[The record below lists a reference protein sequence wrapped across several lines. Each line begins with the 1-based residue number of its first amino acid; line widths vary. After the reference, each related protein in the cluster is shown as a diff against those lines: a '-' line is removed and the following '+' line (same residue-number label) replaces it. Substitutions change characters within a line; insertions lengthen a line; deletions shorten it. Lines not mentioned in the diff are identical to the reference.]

1 MQISESYITFLN
13 VTFILLLI
21 GFGVYGYFR
30 GLFKQSLDVVS
41 MLVVAWLST
50 LLGPLFAKNVNLVGD
65 LNIGEMTV
73 VSNIVSTLFNSTV
86 WIIVLFIVLMILV
99 GIVRIIA
106 FKHIKTPLNKN
117 VDRYGGVAL
126 SIVIPVVIGILIV
139 SILSLPV
146 FANGKDIVS
155 ASLLSPLSPI
165 GDSVSQS
172 IVSSVDPDGLL
183 EKIAEGEELN
193 EDDTESLIDVLIRMG
208 IPQEIATI
216 VAKAY
221 TGTEVT
227 QDDMSKVKTWIMSK
241 GYSEEDIRNMMREVG
256 LSEEEIEEIMNEYN
270 N

>member
-1 MQISESYITFLN
+1 MQISESYITSLN

-21 GFGVYGYFR
+21 GFGIYGYFR

-65 LNIGEMTV
+65 LNINDMTV
-73 VSNIVSTLFNSTV
+73 ISGIVRNLVNSTV

-193 EDDTESLIDVLIRMG
+193 EDDTESLIDVLLRMG
-208 IPQEIATI
+208 IPEEIATI
-216 VAKAY
+216 LAKAY
-221 TGTEVT
+221 TGVEVT

-256 LSEEEIEEIMNEYN
+256 LSEEEIEEILNEYN

>member
-1 MQISESYITFLN
+1 MQISESYITSLN
-13 VTFILLLI
+13 VTFILLLF

-65 LNIGEMTV
+65 LNINDMTV
-73 VSNIVSTLFNSTV
+73 ISGIVRNLVNSTV

-193 EDDTESLIDVLIRMG
+193 EDDTESLIDVLLRMG
-208 IPQEIATI
+208 IPEEIATI
-216 VAKAY
+216 LAKAY
-221 TGTEVT
+221 TGVEVT

>member
-1 MQISESYITFLN
+1 MQISESYITSLN

-21 GFGVYGYFR
+21 GFGIYGYFR

-65 LNIGEMTV
+65 LNINDMTV
-73 VSNIVSTLFNSTV
+73 ISGIVRNLVNSTV

-193 EDDTESLIDVLIRMG
+193 EDDTESLIDVLLRMG
-208 IPQEIATI
+208 IPEEIATI
-216 VAKAY
+216 LAKAY
-221 TGTEVT
+221 TGVEVT

>member
-1 MQISESYITFLN
+1 MQISESYITSLN

-65 LNIGEMTV
+65 LNINDMTV
-73 VSNIVSTLFNSTV
+73 ISGIVRNLVNSTV

-193 EDDTESLIDVLIRMG
+193 EDDTESLIDVLLRMG
-208 IPQEIATI
+208 IPEEIATI
-216 VAKAY
+216 LAKAY
-221 TGTEVT
+221 TGVEVT

>member
-1 MQISESYITFLN
+1 MQVSESYITILN
-13 VTFILLLI
+13 VTFVLLLI

-30 GLFKQSLDVVS
+30 GMFKQSLDVVS
-41 MLVVAWLST
+41 MLIVAWLST

-65 LNIGEMTV
+65 LNVGEMTV
-73 VSNIVSTLFNSTV
+73 ISNIVSTLLNSTV

-106 FKHIKTPLNKN
+106 FKHIKTPWNKS
-117 VDRYGGVAL
+117 VDRFGGIAL
-126 SIVIPVVIGILIV
+126 SIVIPIVIGVLIV

-146 FANGKDIVS
+146 FANGKDIVAS
-155 ASLLSPLSPI
+155 SLLSPLSPI

-183 EKIAEGEELN
+183 EKIVEGEELN
-193 EDDTESLIDVLIRMG
+193 EEDTDSLIDILLRMG
-208 IPQEIATI
+208 IPEEIATI
-216 VAKAY
+216 LAKAY
-221 TGTEVT
+221 TGVEVT
-227 QDDMSKVKTWIMSK
+227 QDDMNKVKTWIMSK

-256 LSEEEIEEIMNEYN
+256 LSEEEIDEIINEYN

>member
-30 GLFKQSLDVVS
+30 GLFKQSLDVIS
-41 MLVVAWLST
+41 MLFVAWLST

-65 LNIGEMTV
+65 LNINDMTV
-73 VSNIVSTLFNSTV
+73 ISGIVRNLVNSTV

-126 SIVIPVVIGILIV
+126 SIVVPVVIGILIV

-155 ASLLSPLSPI
+155 DSLLSPLSPI

-256 LSEEEIEEIMNEYN
+256 LSEEEIDEIMNEYN

>member
-1 MQISESYITFLN
+1 MQISESYITVLN
-13 VTFILLLI
+13 VTFVLLLV

-30 GLFKQSLDVVS
+30 GLFKQSLDVIS
-41 MLVVAWLST
+41 MFIIAWLST

-65 LNIGEMTV
+65 LNIGEMTMI
-73 VSNIVSTLFNSTV
+73 SNIVQTLLNSTV

-193 EDDTESLIDVLIRMG
+193 EDDTESLIDVLLRMG
-208 IPQEIATI
+208 IPKEIATI
-216 VAKAY
+216 LAKAY
-221 TGTEVT
+221 TGVEVT